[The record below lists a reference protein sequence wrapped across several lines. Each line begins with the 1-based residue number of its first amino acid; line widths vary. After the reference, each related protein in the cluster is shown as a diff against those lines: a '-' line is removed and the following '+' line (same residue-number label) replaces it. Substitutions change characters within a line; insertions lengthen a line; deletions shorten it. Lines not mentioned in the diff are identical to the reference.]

1 MQKPLAGKVVGVL
14 VANTF
19 NEIQMAD
26 IQRTLSAQG
35 AKIKILSNENGLVS
49 GYSVNGWGLN
59 FPVDAPIAESLS
71 SDFDMVIAL
80 DGPKSIEKLMKSAH
94 TKRIING
101 LLETQTPLV
110 LLGDSVLLA
119 QVFASTDGVV
129 LAGTPNTKDF
139 LGREGVK
146 VSDDSFVIS
155 GNILSGNL
163 DANNQD
169 ILEQIVFMASEREN
183 VAIAA

>member
-35 AKIKILSNENGLVS
+35 AKIKIMSNENGLVS

-59 FPVDAPIAESLS
+59 FPVEAPIAESLS

-80 DGPKSIEKLMKSAH
+80 DGAKSVEKLMKSAH
-94 TKRIING
+94 TKRILNG

-110 LLGDSVLLA
+110 LLGDAVLLA
-119 QVFASTDGVV
+119 QLFTSTDNVV
-129 LAGTPNTKDF
+129 LSATPSTKDA

-155 GNILSGNL
+155 GNILSGRF
-163 DANNQD
+163 DAENQE
-169 ILEQIVFMASEREN
+169 ILEQIVFMVSERQN

>member
-1 MQKPLAGKVVGVL
+1 MQKPLAGKVVGIL

-26 IQRTLSAQG
+26 IQRALSAQG
-35 AKIKILSNENGLVS
+35 AKIRILSNENGLVS
-49 GYSVNGWGLN
+49 GYSIKGWGLN
-59 FPVDAPIAESLS
+59 FPVDAPIGESLS

-80 DGPKSIEKLMKSAH
+80 DGAKSIEKLLKSAH

-101 LLETQTPLV
+101 LIETATPLV

-119 QVFASTDGVV
+119 QVFNSTDNVV

-155 GNILSGNL
+155 GNILSGNF
-163 DANNQD
+163 DADNQE
-169 ILEQIVFMASEREN
+169 ILEQIIFMASQKETL
-183 VAIAA
+183 AIAA